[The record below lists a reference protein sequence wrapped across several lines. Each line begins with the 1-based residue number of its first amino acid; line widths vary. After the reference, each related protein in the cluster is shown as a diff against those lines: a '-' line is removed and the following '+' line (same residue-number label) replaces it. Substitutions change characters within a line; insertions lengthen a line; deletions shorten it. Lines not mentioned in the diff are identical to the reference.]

1 MSGIIGK
8 REVRGSG
15 IVNRDT
21 SLVTSVSG
29 STGVVADSDIDHDSL
44 ANFAAN
50 EHYTQANIT
59 ALGTVT
65 SGTLGSG
72 VTGTGLRDAIMY
84 RKVAD
89 QTAGSYPVPG
99 WEAADDQA
107 NEFYLGGSATALVSE
122 SSGFF
127 TMEQTGYI
135 LIMAHISVHAADWCY
150 AVIEATTTGSTSVG
164 SGFTKL
170 CRCDLDSDSQGQSGY
185 LQCIVKTTTTAN
197 NNKFFIRWDGGA
209 ADFTLQGG
217 SAGAMSETT
226 ILFLKLADL

>member
-1 MSGIIGK
+1 TLDN
-8 REVRGSG
+8 V
-15 IVNRDT
+15 
-21 SLVTSVSG
+21 
-29 STGVVADSDIDHDSL
+29 
-44 ANFAAN
+44 
-50 EHYTQANIT
+50 
-59 ALGTVT
+59 ALG
-65 SGTLGSG
+65 SA

-89 QTAGSYPVPG
+89 QQAAAYPVLG

-150 AVIEATTTGSTSVG
+150 VEIEATTTGSTSIGV
-164 SGFTKL
+164 GFTKL
-170 CRCDLDSDSQGQSGY
+170 CRCDLDSDTQGQSGY
-185 LQCIVKTTTTAN
+185 LQCIVKTTTIAN

-209 ADFTLQGG
+209 ADFKLQGG

>member
-72 VTGTGLRDAIMY
+72 VVFPAGHILRSFYDQDAGAAFTVSSDASYSLLDVTITGTNSTSDFIEVMIMVSSVY
-84 RKVAD
+84 NS
-89 QTAGSYPVPG
+89 GSS
-99 WEAADDQA
+99 A
-107 NEFYLGGSATALVSE
+107 NSLYTGCSYSTNDWVSETPMLLSATTFRLMRMGYVGSA
-122 SSGFF
+122 
-127 TMEQTGYI
+127 MDH
-135 LIMAHISVHAADWCY
+135 M
-150 AVIEATTTGSTSVG
+150 
-164 SGFTKL
+164 
-170 CRCDLDSDSQGQSGY
+170 QSGC
-185 LQCIVKTTTTAN
+185 LIFRVNHPTTSTYR
-197 NNKFFIRWDGGA
+197 IRPY
-209 ADFTLQGG
+209 FS
-217 SAGAMSETT
+217 SAGTNSIINQSHGRSTMCVHE
-226 ILFLKLADL
+226 IKG